1 MRLKPRAYFI
11 LSGILI
17 VVFFVLL
24 YLKVDFM
31 TYGFLGGAIGA
42 LIRGFY
48 EESKERK
55 KLKNNNQ

>member
-1 MRLKPRAYFI
+1 VRLKPRAYFI

-24 YLKVDFM
+24 YLKIDFM
-31 TYGFLGGAIGA
+31 TYGFLGGSIGA

-55 KLKNNNQ
+55 KLKNNSQ